1 MLFKLDNFLNK
12 NDVDKGL
19 QLRAKNFLKYHV
31 LNKEQEEN
39 SDEFKNILLLLPE
52 RLKNS
57 IEVDVK

>member
-31 LNKEQEEN
+31 LNKE
-39 SDEFKNILLLLPE
+39 
-52 RLKNS
+52 
-57 IEVDVK
+57 